1 MRLPTQSVQRALAQL
16 NNNKMNENPELN
28 FVLTMQEANIILAAL
43 QELPAKIANPLTQ
56 KITEQ
61 AKPQLAEIEAAAKAD
76 AQDPTVITD
85 V

>member
-1 MRLPTQSVQRALAQL
+1 
-16 NNNKMNENPELN
+16 MNENPDLN
-28 FVLTMQEANIILAAL
+28 FTLTMQEANVILAAL

-56 KITEQ
+56 KLTEQ
-61 AKPQLAEIEAAAKAD
+61 AKPQLAELEAAAKAA

>member
-1 MRLPTQSVQRALAQL
+1 
-16 NNNKMNENPELN
+16 MNENPNLN
-28 FVLTMQEANIILAAL
+28 FVLTMQEANTILAAL

-61 AKPQLAEIEAAAKAD
+61 AKPQIAELEEAAKTA
-76 AQDPTVITD
+76 AQDPTVVTD

>member
-1 MRLPTQSVQRALAQL
+1 
-16 NNNKMNENPELN
+16 MNENPNLN
-28 FVLTMQEANIILAAL
+28 FVLTMQEANTILAAL

-61 AKPQLAEIEAAAKAD
+61 AKPQIAELEAAALAD
-76 AQDPTVITD
+76 AQNPAVVTD